1 MKRGSRSKAIVS
13 WSSGKDSAFA
23 LQQIRST
30 EEFEL
35 VGVLTT
41 VTAAFHRVSM
51 HGVREELLDA
61 QVAALGLPSEKIYI
75 PSPCPNEI
83 YEREMTRVLTGLKRN
98 GVTHVLFGDLFLQDI
113 RSYREK
119 QLSQL
124 GLHGVF
130 PLWMRETAALAR
142 EMIDAGIEAFLT
154 CVDLRK
160 LDASFAGRRFDG
172 DLLGALPAGIDPCG
186 ENGEFHTFVSAGPMF
201 SASIPVSVGETVQRD
216 GFAFADLLPVTKSTG
231 SSSKD
236 RPPHKPPRR

>member
-1 MKRGSRSKAIVS
+1 MKTGSRPKAIVS

-23 LQQIRST
+23 LQQIRVT
-30 EEFEL
+30 EAFEL

-41 VTAAFHRVSM
+41 VTTAFRRVSM

-61 QVAALGLPSEKIYI
+61 QVASLGLPCQKIYI
-75 PSPCPNEI
+75 PSPCPNSV
-83 YEREMTRVLTGLKRN
+83 YERQMTRVLTEMKSY

-119 QLSQL
+119 QLAEL

-130 PLWMRETAALAR
+130 PLWMRDTARLAR
-142 EMIDAGIEAFLT
+142 EMLDAGIEAILT

-172 DLLGALPAGIDPCG
+172 DLLRSLPAGIDPCG
-186 ENGEFHTFVSAGPMF
+186 ENGEFHTFVSGGPMF
-201 SASIPVSVGETVQRD
+201 SASIPVSVGDTVQRE
-216 GFAFADLLPVTKSTG
+216 GFALADLLPVRCPARDNASQKQ
-231 SSSKD
+231 
-236 RPPHKPPRR
+236 R

>member
-1 MKRGSRSKAIVS
+1 MSTASRPKAIVS

-23 LQQIRST
+23 LQEIRT
-30 EEFEL
+30 TQACEL

-41 VTAAFHRVSM
+41 VTAAFNRVSM

-61 QVAALGLPSEKIYI
+61 QIASLGLPCHKIYI
-75 PSPCPNEI
+75 PSPCPNSV
-83 YEREMTRVLTGLKRN
+83 YESEMGRVLTEAKHN

-119 QLSQL
+119 QLERL

-130 PLWMRETAALAR
+130 PLWMRDTTRLAH
-142 EMIDAGIEAFLT
+142 EMLDAGIEATLT

-160 LDASFAGRRFDG
+160 LDASFAGKAFDAA
-172 DLLGALPAGIDPCG
+172 LLRSLPAGIDPCG

-201 SASIPVSVGETVQRD
+201 RAPIPVAVGNVVERE
-216 GFAFADLLPVTKSTG
+216 GFAFADLLSATQKLPLC
-231 SSSKD
+231 D
-236 RPPHKPPRR
+236 KPSA